1 MVAAAAGKRRRQR
14 RRERSGGRSS
24 HSNRI
29 CFILSGSTSIIR
41 RNVFTMHGHRV
52 RKARL
57 SCLQCTTIVFAMHG
71 YRVRNAP
78 LSLPGNDMYMRACMW
93 FPVASGR
100 SLFCVL
106 PLPWPI
112 TTACLCVC
120 RHGGGQG
127 GKKGGGRGVNERG
140 NEGKSERECVCMC
153 VCARVNG

>member
-1 MVAAAAGKRRRQR
+1 MVWWRLRRGRGDGRGGGRGAAAAVPTPTAFVLFFLGPPASFD
-14 RRERSGGRSS
+14 ETCS
-24 HSNRI
+24 
-29 CFILSGSTSIIR
+29 
-41 RNVFTMHGHRV
+41 
-52 RKARL
+52 
-57 SCLQCTTIVFAMHG
+57 QCTAIVFAMHG

-78 LSLPGNDMYMRACMW
+78 LSLPGNDMYMCACMW

-106 PLPWPI
+106 PVPWPI